1 MAVGKNKRLSKGKK
15 GIKKRTIDPFTR
27 KDWYQIKAPT
37 SFQIRDVGKTLVN
50 RTTGLKNAN
59 DSLKGRIV
67 EVSLADLQ
75 KDEDHAFRKIKL
87 RVDEVQGKNCL
98 TNFHGLDFTSDKLR
112 SLVRKWQSL
121 IEANVTVKTTDDY
134 LLRLFAIAF
143 TKRRPNQIKK
153 TTYAA
158 SSQIRAIR
166 RKMIEIIQREASS
179 CTLTQLTAKLIPEV
193 IGREIEKATQG
204 IYPLQNVHIRKVK
217 LLKAPKFDLGALLNL
232 HGESNT
238 DEQGQKVER
247 EFKETVLEQGK
258 GLAFGIWRDLH
269 DLSGIWESFKIK
281 EISKTSNCHCIA
293 FRDALV
299 LDLDVATQN
308 SNHMPTYFS
317 ENCVECHTK
326 RTTVPSPSQGSGSGF
341 FYLLS
346 SVDILTVNEWL
357 NSYHDGH
364 RQPQGHQAA
373 HDRPFRSREIML
385 IRYCD
390 DQFDPESS
398 TATIGVDFKVKKL
411 SVRGTSYRLNLLD
424 TAGQERFRTLSN
436 SYYRGA
442 HGVILVYDI
451 SNRDSFLSMGRWFEE
466 VQNNS
471 MPGTI
476 TYLVGSKLDKGAS
489 SRKVSVSEG
498 EALASIHGAQFCEVS
513 SKTRENVRKPFI
525 EIVDTIVSTPGL
537 VEQTQREPN
546 GITLRN
552 AASQVSSGCPC

>member
-15 GIKKRTIDPFTR
+15 GLKKKTVDPFTR
-27 KDWYQIKAPT
+27 KDWFQVKAPS
-37 SFQIRDVGKTLVN
+37 SFAVRDVGKTLVN

-59 DSLKGRIV
+59 DALKGRIF

-75 KDEDHAFRKIKL
+75 KDEDHAFRKVKL

-166 RKMIEIIQREASS
+166 RKMTEIIQREAST

-238 DEQGQKVER
+238 NEAGEKVER
-247 EFKETVLEQGK
+247 EFKEQVLEDFT
-258 GLAFGIWRDLH
+258 LPRLPV
-269 DLSGIWESFKIK
+269 
-281 EISKTSNCHCIA
+281 C
-293 FRDALV
+293 
-299 LDLDVATQN
+299 
-308 SNHMPTYFS
+308 
-317 ENCVECHTK
+317 
-326 RTTVPSPSQGSGSGF
+326 
-341 FYLLS
+341 
-346 SVDILTVNEWL
+346 
-357 NSYHDGH
+357 
-364 RQPQGHQAA
+364 GHQKATLFA
-373 HDRPFRSREIML
+373 TLFQTTTFSWNKSFNMASDESLPTLKILMIGPSGAGKSALL

-390 DQFDPESS
+390 DQFDAESS
-398 TATIGVDFKVKKL
+398 TATIGVDFKLKRL
-411 SVRGTSYRLNLLD
+411 SVHGKPYRLNLLD

-451 SNRDSFLSMGRWFEE
+451 SNRESFNAMNRWFEE
-466 VQNNS
+466 AEGNA
-471 MPGTI
+471 MPGAKLF
-476 TYLVGSKLDKGAS
+476 LVGSKSDKVAQRRVQEEEG
-489 SRKVSVSEG
+489 RK
-498 EALASIHGAQFCEVS
+498 LAEKYGCGFCEVS
-513 SKTRENVRKPFI
+513 AKTREGVRRPFV
-525 EIVDTIVSTPGL
+525 EIVGVIVGDKEL
-537 VEQTQREPN
+537 M
-546 GITLRN
+546 
-552 AASQVSSGCPC
+552 ASGGRKGATVAVAGGGGGFGGCAC